1 MLKKDST
8 RSINLKCTFCFG
20 CTVVHIKV
28 VNICLFKQT
37 EKCKMEMNNMHFFFN
52 VQNMICTQNVIIS
65 NIFKSLYLSCTELSI
80 NQIFH
85 PYLTLSF
92 P

>member
-1 MLKKDST
+1 
-8 RSINLKCTFCFG
+8 
-20 CTVVHIKV
+20 
-28 VNICLFKQT
+28 
-37 EKCKMEMNNMHFFFN
+37 MHFFFN
-52 VQNMICTQNVIIS
+52 VQNICTRNVIIS